1 MCVYVC
7 ISKTTFWIYHD
18 RERED
23 NLHARGRLRAIA
35 STEKEMRTEELRD
48 ISNYARIR
56 VYVSREKKEQSLE
69 NQRFRS
75 ELKKLLKALSKLN

>member
-1 MCVYVC
+1 MCVFQRQLFEF
-7 ISKTTFWIYHD
+7 ITIGREKTTCMRAVDYVPSHRQKKKWEQKSYTIFWI
-18 RERED
+18 
-23 NLHARGRLRAIA
+23 
-35 STEKEMRTEELRD
+35 T
-48 ISNYARIR
+48 RIR